1 MLRTPVLRKGRKVK
15 HHYKA
20 FRTVLLMMVEFNLAR
35 QVLAV
40 KHELLTSKTNNIMN
54 EEVYQILCRN
64 IETCASS
71 ILASYEALNNPTTD
85 NVNRA
90 LLSSIIKLQDYSSK
104 LSKTDSLNILLNAER
119 LLKEISDKMQEI

>member
-1 MLRTPVLRKGRKVK
+1 
-15 HHYKA
+15 
-20 FRTVLLMMVEFNLAR
+20 
-35 QVLAV
+35 
-40 KHELLTSKTNNIMN
+40 MN

-90 LLSSIIKLQDYSSK
+90 LITSIIPTKDY
-104 LSKTDSLNILLNAER
+104 
-119 LLKEISDKMQEI
+119 

>member
-1 MLRTPVLRKGRKVK
+1 
-15 HHYKA
+15 
-20 FRTVLLMMVEFNLAR
+20 
-35 QVLAV
+35 
-40 KHELLTSKTNNIMN
+40 MN

-90 LLSSIIKLQDYSSK
+90 LTASIIPTADYSSK
-104 LSKTDSLNILLNAER
+104 LSKADSLNILLNAEK
-119 LLKEISDKMQEI
+119 LLKEISVKMQEI

>member
-1 MLRTPVLRKGRKVK
+1 
-15 HHYKA
+15 
-20 FRTVLLMMVEFNLAR
+20 
-35 QVLAV
+35 
-40 KHELLTSKTNNIMN
+40 MN

-90 LLSSIIKLQDYSSK
+90 LISSVIPTTDYSSK
-104 LSKTDSLNILLNAER
+104 LSKADSLNILLNAER
-119 LLKEISDKMQEI
+119 LLKEISKKEL

>member
-1 MLRTPVLRKGRKVK
+1 
-15 HHYKA
+15 
-20 FRTVLLMMVEFNLAR
+20 
-35 QVLAV
+35 
-40 KHELLTSKTNNIMN
+40 MN

-90 LLSSIIKLQDYSSK
+90 LTASIIPTTDYSSK
-104 LSKTDSLNILLNAER
+104 LSKADSLNILLNAEKI
-119 LLKEISDKMQEI
+119 LKEISAKMQEI

>member
-1 MLRTPVLRKGRKVK
+1 
-15 HHYKA
+15 
-20 FRTVLLMMVEFNLAR
+20 
-35 QVLAV
+35 
-40 KHELLTSKTNNIMN
+40 MN

-90 LLSSIIKLQDYSSK
+90 LITSIIPAKDYCSK
-104 LSKTDSLNILLNAER
+104 LSKTNSLNILLNAEK
-119 LLKEISDKMQEI
+119 LLKEIFAKMQEI

>member
-1 MLRTPVLRKGRKVK
+1 
-15 HHYKA
+15 
-20 FRTVLLMMVEFNLAR
+20 
-35 QVLAV
+35 
-40 KHELLTSKTNNIMN
+40 MN

-90 LLSSIIKLQDYSSK
+90 LITSIIPIKDHSSK
-104 LSKTDSLNILLNAER
+104 LSKADSLNILLNAEK
-119 LLKEISDKMQEI
+119 LLKEISAKMQEI

>member
-1 MLRTPVLRKGRKVK
+1 
-15 HHYKA
+15 
-20 FRTVLLMMVEFNLAR
+20 
-35 QVLAV
+35 
-40 KHELLTSKTNNIMN
+40 MN

-71 ILASYEALNNPTTD
+71 ILASYEALDNPTTD

-104 LSKTDSLNILLNAER
+104 KLSKADSLNILLNAEK
-119 LLKEISDKMQEI
+119 LLKEISAKMQEI

>member
-1 MLRTPVLRKGRKVK
+1 
-15 HHYKA
+15 
-20 FRTVLLMMVEFNLAR
+20 
-35 QVLAV
+35 
-40 KHELLTSKTNNIMN
+40 MN

-90 LLSSIIKLQDYSSK
+90 LITSIIPIKDYCSK
-104 LSKTDSLNILLNAER
+104 LSKADSLNILLNAEK
-119 LLKEISDKMQEI
+119 LLKEISVKMQEI

>member
-1 MLRTPVLRKGRKVK
+1 
-15 HHYKA
+15 
-20 FRTVLLMMVEFNLAR
+20 
-35 QVLAV
+35 
-40 KHELLTSKTNNIMN
+40 MN

-90 LLSSIIKLQDYSSK
+90 LISSVIKITDYCSD
-104 LSKTDSLNILLNAER
+104 LSKADSLNILLNAER

>member
-1 MLRTPVLRKGRKVK
+1 
-15 HHYKA
+15 
-20 FRTVLLMMVEFNLAR
+20 
-35 QVLAV
+35 
-40 KHELLTSKTNNIMN
+40 MN

-90 LLSSIIKLQDYSSK
+90 LISSVIPTTDYSSK
-104 LSKTDSLNILLNAER
+104 LSKTDSLNILLNAEKV
-119 LLKEISDKMQEI
+119 LKEISAKIQEI

>member
-1 MLRTPVLRKGRKVK
+1 
-15 HHYKA
+15 
-20 FRTVLLMMVEFNLAR
+20 
-35 QVLAV
+35 
-40 KHELLTSKTNNIMN
+40 MN

-90 LLSSIIKLQDYSSK
+90 LTASIIPTIDYCSK

-119 LLKEISDKMQEI
+119 LLKEISAKMQEI

>member
-1 MLRTPVLRKGRKVK
+1 
-15 HHYKA
+15 
-20 FRTVLLMMVEFNLAR
+20 
-35 QVLAV
+35 
-40 KHELLTSKTNNIMN
+40 MN

-71 ILASYEALNNPTTD
+71 ILASYEALNNPTAD

-90 LLSSIIKLQDYSSK
+90 LISSVISTTDYSSK

-119 LLKEISDKMQEI
+119 LLKEITVKMQEL